1 MVIKQ
6 ERFFLEAL
14 ETNDIKE
21 IRKAFCLYID
31 KDATDSNDEM
41 KDAIELVR
49 QKGIN
54 IWEPHK
60 VIEDVKPKSEWNE
73 FYIGLLQ
80 GDLMYN
86 FSKERLNLILEVSNH
101 VYANEKYVKEAKLK
115 KAKLNKDK
123 SVMNVNGK
131 AVSSPMSKSVE
142 NKTSRPFSK
151 QNPTSKSHSTSTQ
164 SSAISKPTASCM
176 KSNQPSLTNS
186 QQMMEE
192 KYRAKSQEMKKHHQI
207 NKELLFPIII
217 GVGIVGLATAAYWI
231 SSK

>member
-1 MVIKQ
+1 MAIKQ

-14 ETNDIKE
+14 ETKDVKE
-21 IRKAFCLYID
+21 IRQAICLYID
-31 KDATDSNDEM
+31 KDATDSNGEL
-41 KDAIELVR
+41 KDAIQLAI

-60 VIEDVKPKSEWNE
+60 VIEAVKPKSEWNE
-73 FYIGLLQ
+73 FYIGVLQ
-80 GDLMYN
+80 GDLKYN
-86 FSKERLNLILEVSNH
+86 FSKERLNLILEVANH
-101 VYANEKYVKEAKLK
+101 VYANEKYVKEAKL
-115 KAKLNKDK
+115 NKNK

-131 AVSSPMSKSVE
+131 GDSSSISKSVGNE
-142 NKTSRPFSK
+142 TSRPVSK

-164 SSAISKPTASCM
+164 CPTISKPTASCM
-176 KSNQPSLTNS
+176 KSNQSSLINS

-192 KYRAKSQEMKKHHQI
+192 KYRAKSQEMKKHHQT
-207 NKELLFPIII
+207 NKELLVPIII

>member
-1 MVIKQ
+1 MAIKQ

-14 ETNDIKE
+14 ETKDVKE
-21 IRKAFCLYID
+21 IRKALCLYID
-31 KDATDSNDEM
+31 KDATDSNDEL

-60 VIEDVKPKSEWNE
+60 VIEAIKPKSEWNE
-73 FYIGLLQ
+73 FYIGVLQ
-80 GDLMYN
+80 GDLKYN

-115 KAKLNKDK
+115 KDK
-123 SVMNVNGK
+123 FVMNVNGK
-131 AVSSPMSKSVE
+131 DVSSPMSKLVGNE
-142 NKTSRPFSK
+142 TSRPLSK
-151 QNPTSKSHSTSTQ
+151 QSPTLKSHSTSTQ
-164 SSAISKPTASCM
+164 SSTISKPTASCM
-176 KSNQPSLTNS
+176 KPNQSSLTNS
-186 QQMMEE
+186 QQMTEE
-192 KYRAKSQEMKKHHQI
+192 KYRAKSQEMKKHHQT
-207 NKELLFPIII
+207 NKELLLPIII